1 MRAGVWCPTFLLL
14 LVAAFGVQ
22 GEECLRGNGAQY
34 RGSQQITATGAQCL
48 NWLQA
53 YMDHLAPFP
62 AVTEDH
68 SFCRNP
74 DSDVRPWCYV
84 SGEGGVPQ
92 KQYCTIQPCE
102 VPPVPTAQSENLT
115 HTGEEEKE
123 VFEPADS
130 FPARSE
136 SAAVQPVIGINQRMR
151 VNTKEKKDLGTLGY
165 VLGILMMVIIIAIG
179 SGIVIGY
186 MYKRGKDLKQQHEQ
200 REQDRELQRITLPLS
215 AFSNPTCDIVDENTV
230 VVHPAQT
237 PVEET
242 LQEGDTPLMGQAG
255 TPGA

>member
-151 VNTKEKKDLGTLGY
+151 VNTKEKKDLGTLG
-165 VLGILMMVIIIAIG
+165 
-179 SGIVIGY
+179 
-186 MYKRGKDLKQQHEQ
+186 GKDLKQQHEQ